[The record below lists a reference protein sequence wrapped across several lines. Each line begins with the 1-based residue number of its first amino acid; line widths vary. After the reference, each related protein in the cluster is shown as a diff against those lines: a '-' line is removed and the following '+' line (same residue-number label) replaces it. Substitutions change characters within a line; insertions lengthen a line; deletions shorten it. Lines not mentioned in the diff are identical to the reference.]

1 MNVNVE
7 LLSGLAMTRDC
18 AEIVV
23 VAVGLDDDG
32 VVASRMGG
40 DGGGDIAGPV
50 VAVFH
55 LHHIVKLLVVCE
67 N

>member
-1 MNVNVE
+1 
-7 LLSGLAMTRDC
+7 MTRDC